1 MSTDTAA
8 ASLRHTDRKRLL
20 GHLLKLSD
28 ADPGRRAQAALNA
41 SELLRRKGLGWEALV
56 PADRSEDATVSLPHD
71 WQRRAL
77 AMSVH
82 PGATPDERNFLN
94 KLAGWKAPGQGGMA
108 RMQAIAERIGVELN

>member
-20 GHLLKLSD
+20 SHLIKLGGE
-28 ADPGRRAQAALNA
+28 DPELRAKAALA
-41 SELLRRKGLGWEALV
+41 ATELLRRKGLSWEALV
-56 PADRSEDATVSLPHD
+56 PADRSEDTTVSLPHD

-108 RMQAIAERIGVELN
+108 RMQAIAERIRVEFR